1 MWIGLIKFFLENR
14 LITWIMVIGLVLWGL
29 ATSPFDYGLSWLPR
43 DPVAVDA
50 IPDLGENQ
58 QIVYTEWMGRSPQ
71 DVEDQITYP
80 LTTALL
86 GIPGVKSIR
95 STSMFG
101 FSSIYIIFD
110 EEVEFY
116 WSRSR
121 ILEKLNSLPSNQL
134 PPDVKPTL
142 GPDATALGQVF
153 WYTLEGRDEE
163 GKTTGGWD
171 LHDIRSTQDFYVKY
185 ALNGVEGVAEVAS
198 IGGQV
203 KQYQVV
209 VNPDALKAYDI
220 NLAEVMMAVKNT
232 NRDAGAQTI
241 EVNKMEYLIRG
252 IGYIKK
258 AEDLEEAV
266 VKVNVNV
273 PIRVKDIGLVTLGPE
288 PRQGI
293 LDKGGA
299 EVVGGVVV
307 ARYGSNPL
315 EVIKKVKD
323 KIREI
328 GPGLPRVT
336 LEDGRTSQ
344 LTVVPFYDRSGLIYE
359 TLGTLQQALADEII
373 VCIIV
378 VLLLLFELG
387 ASIVITSLL
396 PLTVLVTFIIMRY
409 TGLDANIVALSGIA
423 IAIGVMTDVGI
434 VFVENIIRHLN
445 MERNKSMPLSALNTI
460 ILDSAREVSGA
471 ITTAMATTLVS
482 FLPVFAMESAE
493 GKLFRP
499 LAFTKTYALAAA
511 FFLGLVILPTIARL
525 VFSWHGRKNWSERT
539 WPLVLIIAGCLLAW
553 WLRDWLPI
561 VLVVLGVS
569 KLFFQ
574 RTERQ
579 RVWTKYLNIII
590 LVLVGAYLMAE
601 EWVPLGHQN
610 AMWTN
615 FLFVALLLVV
625 VLAALWSV
633 VYFYE
638 DILIWCLR
646 HKYTFLVIPVLI
658 VYFGLIIWLGFS
670 NVMGWASSLGDSVGF
685 NIRAT
690 SGWSY
695 LHHKF
700 PGTGKEFM
708 PALDEGSFLLM
719 PTSMPHSGV
728 EENKRVLQ
736 QLDMLVSNI
745 PEVDVVVGKAGR
757 AESAL
762 DPAPI
767 SMFENVINYKSEYMV
782 NAQGYRQTFKT
793 DGDERFIL
801 SSGDTITQEQ
811 AVMRRLTYADLIPLA
826 PHQGGQFF
834 RQWRSHIHSP
844 QDIWD
849 EIVKVTKVP
858 GVTSSPKLQPI
869 ETRLVMLQTGM
880 RAPMGVKVYGP
891 DLQTIESFGL
901 QLERILKEVTGVKKE
916 AVFADRIVGKPYIQ
930 LELNRPAMSRYG
942 MSVEDMQQFIEAA
955 IGGMTL
961 TYTVEGRQRFP
972 VQIRYPRELRD
983 DPEKMK
989 QMMVPTP
996 IGVQVPLEELVTI
1009 NYQKGPQMIKSEETF
1024 LVGYVLF
1031 DKAEGVAEVEVVE
1044 AAEQTIKD
1052 RITSGQLM
1060 VPQGVSYKFSGN
1072 YENQIRATKR
1082 LAIVIPISLTLIFLL
1097 LYMQFHTVTASMIH
1111 FSGVFVAFAGGFML
1125 LWLYGQPWFMDF
1137 TLAGVNM
1144 RDLFQLHP
1152 INLSV
1157 AVWVGFIALFGIATD
1172 DGVMMGTYIHQVFAE
1187 RNPQTVEDV
1196 HAAVLEAGK
1205 KRVRPAIMTTAV
1217 SIIALLPVLTSTG
1230 KGADIMV
1237 PMAIPTFGGMT
1248 IQIITIFVVPV
1259 CQTIWRER
1267 VIRKNYSTHKHL

>member
-1 MWIGLIKFFLENR
+1 MLNGLVKFFLENR
-14 LITWIMVIGLVLWGL
+14 LVTWLIVVTLMLWGL
-29 ATSPFDYGLSWLPR
+29 ATAPFDYGISWLPR

-58 QIVYTEWMGRSPQ
+58 QIIYTEWMGRSPQ

-80 LTTALL
+80 LTTSLL

-101 FSSIYIIFD
+101 FSSIYVIFD
-110 EEVEFY
+110 EDIEFY

-121 ILEKLNSLPSNQL
+121 ILEKLNSLPTNLL
-134 PPDVKPTL
+134 PLDVKPTL

-153 WYTLEGRDEE
+153 WYTLEGRDTM
-163 GKTTGGWD
+163 GTATGGWD
-171 LHDIRSTQDFYVKY
+171 LHEIRTVQDFYVKY

-209 VNPDALKAYDI
+209 VNPDALKAYNISLTD
-220 NLAEVMMAVKNT
+220 VMMAVKNA

-241 EVNKMEYLIRG
+241 EVNKMEYLVRG
-252 IGYIKK
+252 LGYIKRI
-258 AEDLEEAV
+258 EDLEEAV
-266 VKVNVNV
+266 VMVNANV
-273 PIRVKDIGLVTLGPE
+273 PIRLKHIAQVTLGPE
-288 PRQGI
+288 TRQGI

-299 EVVGGVVV
+299 EVVGGVIV

-315 EVIKKVKD
+315 EVIQRVKE
-323 KIREI
+323 KINEI
-328 GPGLPRVT
+328 SPGLPRVI
-336 LEDGRTSQ
+336 LEDGRVSQ
-344 LTVVPFYDRSGLIYE
+344 LTIVPFYDRSGLIYE

-378 VLLLLFELG
+378 VLILLFDLG
-387 ASIVITSLL
+387 ASIVISSLL
-396 PLTVLVTFIIMRY
+396 PLTVLLTFIVMRY

-434 VFVENIIRHLN
+434 VFVENIKRHLELEKN
-445 MERNKSMPLSALNTI
+445 RLASAGDLNRI
-460 ILDSAREVSGA
+460 ILEASREVSGA

-493 GKLFRP
+493 GKLFKP

-525 VFSWHGRKNWSERT
+525 VFAWHGKKTWSDKT
-539 WPLVLIIAGCLLAW
+539 WPVVLIVAGIFGYWQLDYWLPLVLVA
-553 WLRDWLPI
+553 
-561 VLVVLGVS
+561 LGLS
-569 KLFFQ
+569 KLFLRGSAVQITWSQ
-574 RTERQ
+574 R
-579 RVWTKYLNIII
+579 LNVLL
-590 LVLVGAYLMAE
+590 LVFIGAYLMAE

-610 AMWTN
+610 SMVTN
-615 FLFVALLLVV
+615 FVFVTILLAFTLS
-625 VLAALWSV
+625 LLWSV

-638 DILIWCLR
+638 EILSWCLK
-646 HKYTFLVIPVLI
+646 HKYTFLVLPLFI
-658 VYFGLIIWLGFS
+658 VFIGIVIWLGF
-670 NVMGWASSLGDSVGF
+670 NKTMGWVSKTGDLLGYNVRTTSV
-685 NIRAT
+685 
-690 SGWSY
+690 WSY
-695 LHHKF
+695 FSHKF

-708 PALDEGSFLLM
+708 PSLDEGSFLLM

-728 EENKRVLQ
+728 EENKRIVQ
-736 QLDMLVSNI
+736 QLDMLVATI
-745 PEVDVVVGKAGR
+745 PEVELVVGKAGR

-767 SMFENVINYKSEYMV
+767 SMYENVINYKSEYMV
-782 NAQGYRQTFKT
+782 NAKGYRQTFKT
-793 DGDERFIL
+793 DQDGRFIL
-801 SSGDTITQEQ
+801 QRGDTLTQDQ
-811 AVMRRLTYADLIPLA
+811 AVLARLSYQELIPHPAHL
-826 PHQGGQFF
+826 GGQYF

-844 QDIWD
+844 QDIWN
-849 EIVKVTKVP
+849 EIVQVTQVP
-858 GVTSSPKLQPI
+858 GVTSAPKLQPI

-891 DLQTIESFGL
+891 DLPTIENFGL
-901 QLERILKEVTGVKKE
+901 ELEKILKTLPAIKKE
-916 AVFADRIVGKPYIQ
+916 AVFADRIVGKPYLQ
-930 LELNRPAMSRYG
+930 LHLNRDALSRYG
-942 MSVEDMQQFIEAA
+942 MSIEEMQQFIEAA
-955 IGGMTL
+955 IGGMVL

-972 VQIRYPRELRD
+972 VLIRYPRELRD
-983 DPEKMK
+983 DPEKLR

-996 IGVQVPLEELVTI
+996 LGVQVPLEELVTVD
-1009 NYQKGPQMIKSEETF
+1009 YQRGPQMIKSEETF

-1031 DKAEGVAEVEVVE
+1031 DKQEGYAEVDVVEEADRMISQRIAEGTLV
-1044 AAEQTIKD
+1044 
-1052 RITSGQLM
+1052 
-1060 VPQGVSYKFSGN
+1060 VPQGVSFKFSGN
-1072 YENQIRATKR
+1072 YENQVRATKR
-1082 LAIVIPISLTLIFLL
+1082 LSIVIPVSLALIFIL
-1097 LYMQFHTVTASMIH
+1097 LYFQFQTVTASIIH
-1111 FSGVFVAFAGGFML
+1111 FSGVFVAFSGGFML

-1137 TLAGVNM
+1137 SLAGVHM

-1172 DGVMMGTYIHQVFAE
+1172 DGVMMGTYIHQVFEE
-1187 RNPQTVEDV
+1187 RNPQTVQAV
-1196 HAAVLEAGK
+1196 HEAVMEAGK

-1259 CQTIWRER
+1259 CQSIWREQIIKR
-1267 VIRKNYSTHKHL
+1267 NNNI